1 MHEDLDVLVHEVGP
15 RDGLQSIPTVFST
28 AAKLDWIKAEAAAGV
43 PQIQV
48 GSFVPP
54 NLLPQMADS
63 AEVVKAAKQIPRL
76 TVSALVP
83 NLRGAENGM
92 TAGAHQIGMVLSV
105 SEAQNHANVRRSV
118 EDSLDDFSSRRI

>member
-1 MHEDLDVLVHEVGP
+1 MREDLDVLVHEVGP
-15 RDGLQSIPTVFST
+15 RDGLQSIQTVFST
-28 AAKLDWIKAEAAAGV
+28 ATKLDWIKAEAAAGA

-83 NLRGAENGM
+83 NLRGGENGIA
-92 TAGAHQIGMVLSV
+92 AGAGGAEPGHPVPHHPRR
-105 SEAQNHANVRRSV
+105 AQGGRSHGPKGGGP
-118 EDSLDDFSSRRI
+118 FRCR